1 MSMAL
6 VTSERKRRLARSEAA
21 KKERQGDRGATKS
34 AGTGRDMKALY
45 HEGDYTAEI
54 TDEKGGNAGL
64 EAEIGRAGRYLLAFL
79 LSHRGGHR

>member
-1 MSMAL
+1 
-6 VTSERKRRLARSEAA
+6 
-21 KKERQGDRGATKS
+21 
-34 AGTGRDMKALY
+34 MKALY